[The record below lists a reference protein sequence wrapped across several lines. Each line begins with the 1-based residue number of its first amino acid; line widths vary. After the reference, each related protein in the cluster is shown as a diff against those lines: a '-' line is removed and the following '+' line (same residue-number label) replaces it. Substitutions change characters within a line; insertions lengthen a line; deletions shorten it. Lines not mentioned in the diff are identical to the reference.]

1 MENKI
6 MYQTEFEQGIKDIR
20 SKYQPIIKGLELQQ
34 KELKHELSGLVKQAS
49 DLRQKLQRVGIMRIE
64 MESKQRDEVA
74 KFTKENFT
82 IKRNMEDV
90 SDWALVNEM
99 KKRGYYG
106 DLHNEEKDA
115 DWLAGIAAKFA
126 DRYVTPPNV
135 AELVEQQLDEEN
147 VAHV

>member
-1 MENKI
+1 MNQK
-6 MYQTEFEQGIKDIR
+6 EFEQGIKEIR

-34 KELKHELSGLVKQAS
+34 KELRHELSGLHKQQN
-49 DLRQKLQRVGIMRIE
+49 DLEQKLQRVGIMRIE
-64 MESKQRDEVA
+64 MESKQRDGVE
-74 KFTKENFT
+74 KFRKENFT
-82 IKRNMEDV
+82 VKRNLEDM

-106 DLHNEEKDA
+106 DLHNEQRDA

-126 DRYVTPPNV
+126 SHNV
-135 AELVEQQLDEEN
+135 AELVGQQLDEEN